1 MKSEEDKLKEFKKL
15 THDVQN
21 ILSTIVNNARLLKQK
36 IEPTSSASKYA
47 DIIENNS
54 QRASEIIHE
63 FLSNKK
69 TQKRKIDTA
78 TLFDDIASSFMNTV
92 PFDIEFN
99 FIRDEMSCSVF
110 GNYTDLYRAILNL
123 LVNAKEAI
131 TDTGIILFER
141 GKSTENEILFIIK
154 DNGCGIPEKIINKIF
169 EVKFS
174 TKNKGR
180 ESGMGLSIV
189 REIIEDHG
197 GKVHVK
203 SKVGEGTEFTVSL
216 PIFIEDKI
224 EGNNK
229 KILIADDD
237 NSLRESLADLF
248 ESYGF
253 TTVQA
258 KDGDEVSNFMTKDNK
273 FDLLIID
280 KKMPK
285 KDGIKCITEIRN
297 KDKNF
302 PIVLVTGVNLD
313 VSELE
318 ELETNNGAN
327 KIVLKP
333 YDFSYLKEIVEKLIL

>member
-36 IEPTSSASKYA
+36 IESTSPAAKHA
-47 DIIENNS
+47 DVIENNS

-63 FLSNKK
+63 FLSHKK
-69 TQKRKIDTA
+69 TQKRKINTS
-78 TLFDDIASSFMNTV
+78 TLFDDIASSFVNTV

-99 FIRDEMSCSVF
+99 FIQDETSCSVF

-131 TDTGIILFER
+131 TGTGAITFERKKSTNNKILF
-141 GKSTENEILFIIK
+141 SIK
-154 DNGCGIPEKIINKIF
+154 DSGCGIPEKIINKIF
-169 EVKFS
+169 EARFS
-174 TKNKGR
+174 TKDKGR

-189 REIIEDHG
+189 KEITEDHG
-197 GKVHVK
+197 GQIEVK
-203 SKVGEGTEFTVSL
+203 SKVGEGTEFIVSL
-216 PIFIEDKI
+216 PVFVEDKI

-258 KDGDEVSNFMTKDNK
+258 KDGNEVTDLITKKNE

-318 ELETNNGAN
+318 ELETNDGAD

-333 YDFSYLKEIVEKLIL
+333 YDFTYLKEIVEKLIL